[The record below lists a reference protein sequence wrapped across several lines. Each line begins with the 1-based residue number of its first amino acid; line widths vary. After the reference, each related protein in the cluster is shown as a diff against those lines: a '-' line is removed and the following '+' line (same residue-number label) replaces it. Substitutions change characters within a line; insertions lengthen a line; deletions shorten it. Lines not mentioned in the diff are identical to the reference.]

1 MRSALIFGYN
11 EYSLEIATSLKSA
24 FYDVSMFVFD
34 DKEYKT
40 LTLKGFRV
48 AKFNLDDDFS
58 DLSHRQDLEDVIV
71 FCALEDTAQNI
82 FLTISLRANF
92 EDLIIIALSSDHESG
107 RKLKMAGANKIIPI
121 TQTTVNMITEMIE
134 RPFVTKILNDI
145 LYSDKQLKIVQVAI
159 KEDAN
164 IIGHLVEDVD
174 WKYHYGLLVIAVIR
188 DNLDTSF
195 IFTKKANKEPLKE
208 DDILVIIGYERDI
221 EEFEKIMGRRHYGNR
236 SDWSW

>member
-1 MRSALIFGYN
+1 
-11 EYSLEIATSLKSA
+11 
-24 FYDVSMFVFD
+24 
-34 DKEYKT
+34 
-40 LTLKGFRV
+40 
-48 AKFNLDDDFS
+48 
-58 DLSHRQDLEDVIV
+58 
-71 FCALEDTAQNI
+71 
-82 FLTISLRANF
+82 
-92 EDLIIIALSSDHESG
+92 
-107 RKLKMAGANKIIPI
+107 MAGANKIIPI

>member
-1 MRSALIFGYN
+1 MKSAIIFGYN
-11 EYSLEIATSLKSA
+11 EYSLEIAESLKSKY
-24 FYDVSMFVFD
+24 YDVSLFVLE
-34 DKEYKT
+34 DKEYKSLTTKGYNT
-40 LTLKGFRV
+40 L
-48 AKFNLDDDFS
+48 KFNLDDDFLY
-58 DLSHRQDLEDVIV
+58 LSHRQDLEDIVV

-92 EDLIIIALSSDHESG
+92 DDLIIIALSLDHESG

-121 TQTTVNMITEMIE
+121 TQTTVSMITEMIE

-145 LYSDKQLKIVQVAI
+145 LYSDKQLKIVQIAI
-159 KEDAN
+159 KADAV
-164 IIGHLVEDVD
+164 IIGHIVEEVD
-174 WKYHYGLLVIAVIR
+174 WKCNYGLLVIAVIR

-221 EEFEKIMGRRHYGNR
+221 EDFEKLMGRRHYGNR
-236 SDWSW
+236 SDWGW